1 MFFSVLCS
9 KAKKVSVAVIFLSI
23 GAASGIAIVT
33 LLNNSRKGR
42 EGAKGITKEY
52 TSKSGVKRTAKKDRS
67 DHIV

>member
-1 MFFSVLCS
+1 MLE
-9 KAKKVSVAVIFLSI
+9 AIIFISI

-42 EGAKGITKEY
+42 EGTKGITEEY

-67 DHIV
+67 NHIV